1 MAARP
6 GAATWRALRAE
17 ALPTLGIAL
26 GTLVIAAGLN
36 LFLIPNRLNDGGL
49 TAVAV
54 VLHYVARVPVGAT
67 LFLINL
73 PLFALAV
80 WQVGA
85 SFALRSL
92 LGTFLLS
99 LWLSLVPE
107 RAVVHD
113 LLLATVY
120 GGLIS
125 GIGTGLVFRF
135 GGSTGGTDLV
145 ARLVRMALRWTS
157 GRSLLAVDVAVI
169 ALTGVVLG
177 APRAM
182 YSAFAL
188 FVGTRAVDAIQEGS
202 EGQKLVLMVTT
213 RAQAIADG
221 VGAELGRGATGLPG
235 RGMYSGQSRDVLL
248 VALTRGEIP
257 RLKAVVAHEDPGAF
271 LLVLPAGEV
280 FGEGFAEFRVR
291 AASTRE
297 RELER
302 S

>member
-1 MAARP
+1 MARTSHL
-6 GAATWRALRAE
+6 GALRFARRE

-54 VLHYVARVPVGAT
+54 VLHYVAHVPVGAT
-67 LFLINL
+67 LFAINL
-73 PLFALAV
+73 PLFALAAARA
-80 WQVGA
+80 GFG
-85 SFALRSL
+85 FAGRSL
-92 LGTFLLS
+92 VGTFLLS

-107 RAVVHD
+107 HALVHD

-120 GGLIS
+120 GGLVS
-125 GIGTGLVFRF
+125 GIGTGIVFRF

-145 ARLVRMALRWTS
+145 ARLLRAAVGWTS

-169 ALTGVVLG
+169 ALTGIVLG

-188 FVGTRAVDAIQEGS
+188 FVGTRAVDALQEGS

-213 RAQAIADG
+213 HGDAIAQR

-235 RGMYSGQSRDVLL
+235 RGMYSGEARDVLF

-257 RLKAVVAHEDPGAF
+257 RLKEVVAREDAGAF

-280 FGEGFAEFRVR
+280 FGEGFAEFRLR
-291 AASTRE
+291 PPSARE
-297 RELER
+297 RRLER
-302 S
+302 P